1 MSPTSCLSAKVD
13 FGKESADFAGQ
24 RQRQPCPAERLAPLR
39 PSRQTEGHDR
49 ASGGDPSSCLRR
61 VRPGGDDLAQGWR
74 ASFVSADD
82 ELPLQ
87 DDDLLAW
94 CPECAE
100 REFVKRPAE
109 FDRRAPGGLGS
120 GGSPTAGE

>member
-1 MSPTSCLSAKVD
+1 MLERAEPKRLVCAEC
-13 FGKESADFAGQ
+13 GRESD
-24 RQRQPCPAERLAPLR
+24 
-39 PSRQTEGHDR
+39 DR
-49 ASGGDPSSCLRR
+49 
-61 VRPGGDDLAQGWR
+61 AQGWR

-100 REFVKRPAE
+100 REFGE
-109 FDRRAPGGLGS
+109 E
-120 GGSPTAGE
+120 AG